1 MVQITR
7 RSLTLSIV
15 PVIAVLVATLAPTP
29 AYAKATVVQG
39 TRLNSSEAALLAYVN
54 KARSDAGIAALRV
67 TPGTTDVARRW
78 SLRMAQT
85 KKLEHNPDFGGD
97 VGRAGS
103 PNWSKA
109 SENVGYASACDP
121 KQLFDAYMNSAGHR
135 KNIMNPAAKFIGIGS
150 VDRPDPKWSCGILW
164 NTMNF
169 VDSYTT
175 KYGASRAPAW
185 GLRVDQY
192 APGGGSGFA
201 GFEYGRDVRMT
212 TRATGT
218 LAKSTLAYDKPSSS
232 DNAARLNL
240 TSGGTGAGTI
250 SWDLRD
256 AWSLS
261 GRDRITLKAGL
272 YGKKSGRSVTV
283 ELTVTDHFGRQSYIG
298 SIRVPQRTVTQ
309 SLPLPEAAKSF
320 KNTLKLRI
328 SNDAVR
334 KGGAAGSQL
343 VVYSLGVS

>member
-1 MVQITR
+1 MVQISR
-7 RSLTLSIV
+7 RSLILSIV
-15 PVIAVLVATLAPTP
+15 PVVAVLAATLAPAA

-39 TRLNSSEAALLAYVN
+39 TRLNSSEATLLAYIN
-54 KARSDAGIAALRV
+54 KARSNARIPALRI

-78 SLRMAQT
+78 SLHMAQT
-85 KKLEHNPDFGGD
+85 KTLKHNPDFGGD

-103 PNWSKA
+103 PNWRKS

-135 KNIMNPAAKFIGIGS
+135 KNIMNPNAKYIGIGS

-175 KYGASRAPAW
+175 RYGPSRVPAW

-192 APGGGSGFA
+192 APTGASGLT
-201 GFEYGRDVRMT
+201 GFENGREVRMT
-212 TRATGT
+212 SRATGR

-240 TSGGTGAGTI
+240 ASTGTGAGTI
-250 SWDLRD
+250 AWDVRD

-261 GRDRITLKAGL
+261 GRDRITLKAGV
-272 YGKKSGRSVTV
+272 YSKKSGRSVTV
-283 ELTVTDHFGRQSYIG
+283 TLSVTDHFGRSTYVG
-298 SIRVPQRTVTQ
+298 SIRVTQRTVTQ
-309 SLPLPEAAKSF
+309 SLLLPAAAKSF
-320 KNTLKLRI
+320 KNTLKLQVT
-328 SNDAVR
+328 NDAVR
-334 KGGAAGSQL
+334 KGGASGSQL
-343 VVYSLGVS
+343 VVYGVGVS